1 MGNSGHHGKSVLHEL
16 HLMSPHPQL
25 VILWQEPNADTFLS
39 KEGCQVKESI
49 RQLLFSVERE
59 DATPWQLL

>member
-1 MGNSGHHGKSVLHEL
+1 
-16 HLMSPHPQL
+16 MSPHPQL